1 MTNEP
6 NNFKYNGKEEITD
19 LGVNWYDYGTRMY
32 IPEIGR
38 WNGIDANQEGTLYK
52 GYSENIIQRGEAHNN
67 GLRKYTAGKGPW
79 KLVFVK
85 SFTLKTQAL
94 KFEKMLK
101 RQNRKY
107 LCWIINESEYV
118 NSQRLI
124 TSCV

>member
-1 MTNEP
+1 MSLSQVFFDDMNVVVTESKVVQKDDYYPFGLAFNSYQIVTAKE
-6 NNFKYNGKEEITD
+6 NSFKYNSKERIDD
-19 LGVNWYDYGTRMY
+19 LELGWYNYEARMY

-85 SFTLKTQAL
+85 SLH
-94 KFEKMLK
+94 
-101 RQNRKY
+101 
-107 LCWIINESEYV
+107 
-118 NSQRLI
+118 
-124 TSCV
+124 

>member
-1 MTNEP
+1 MSLSQVFFDDMMVVVTESKVVQKDSYYPFGLSFNSYQRVTNEP
-6 NNFKYNGKEEITD
+6 NRFKYNGKEEITD
-19 LGVNWYDYGTRMY
+19 LGVNWYDYGARMY

-85 SFTLKTQAL
+85 SLH
-94 KFEKMLK
+94 
-101 RQNRKY
+101 
-107 LCWIINESEYV
+107 
-118 NSQRLI
+118 
-124 TSCV
+124 